1 MSGGN
6 YIKRR
11 NNMEREIIRRI
22 IIEGQEFVN
31 EVPLI
36 ERPFFFEKNGNYVFV
51 GIRQA
56 GKSYLLYQRIQ
67 QLVREG
73 HSIEEIVYINFDD
86 ERLRQMNSDDFDL
99 ILQAYASMFSYRP
112 VFFFDEIQNVE
123 GWENFARRLANQK
136 YNVYITGSNAKMLSR
151 EIATTLGGRYW
162 NANIYPYSFAEYIK
176 AKGVTLTT
184 NWMYGKQSAEI
195 SKIFNEYFLF
205 GGFPELT
212 DIIAKRAWL
221 NDIYSKIFFSDL
233 VVRNKIRNEDALG
246 LLVKRLAEGVKQP
259 VSHTRLA
266 NLISTAGIKISKA
279 TIIDF
284 IRYLN
289 ESCLIFPMENYAAK
303 FADRSSNRKYYFI
316 DNGLLHIFLTDA
328 NTSLLENIVAIQL
341 YKQYGSEVYFYN
353 QNIEVDF
360 ILPEQKTAYQV
371 SYSLTDE
378 NTYRRE
384 TEALIKLNSVFPM
397 EQMYIIT
404 RDEERTV
411 THESGVTIEIMP
423 VWKWL
428 LNDKQL
434 PSTFIKN

>member
-1 MSGGN
+1 
-6 YIKRR
+6 
-11 NNMEREIIRRI
+11 MEKEIIRRI

-86 ERLRQMNSDDFDL
+86 ERLRQMNSDNFDL
-99 ILQAYASMFSYRP
+99 ILQAYASMFSHRP

-176 AKGVTLTT
+176 AKGITLTT
-184 NWMYGKQSAEI
+184 NWMYGKQGAEI

-289 ESCLIFPMENYAAK
+289 ESCLIFPMENCAAQ

-328 NTSLLENIVAIQL
+328 NISLLENIVAIQL
-341 YKQYGSEVYFYN
+341 YKQYGNEVYFYN

-411 THESGVTIEIMP
+411 THESGVTIEIIP

-428 LNDKQL
+428 LNDKTSFHQ
-434 PSTFIKN
+434 

>member
-1 MSGGN
+1 
-6 YIKRR
+6 
-11 NNMEREIIRRI
+11 MEREIIRKI

-31 EVPLI
+31 EIPLI
-36 ERPFFFEKNGNYVFV
+36 KRPFFFEKNGNYVFV

-67 QLVREG
+67 QLIEEG
-73 HSIEEIVYINFDD
+73 HSIEEMVYINFDD
-86 ERLRQMNSDDFDL
+86 ERLRQFTTHDFDL
-99 ILQAYASMFSYRP
+99 ILQAYASMFNLRP
-112 VFFFDEIQNVE
+112 ILFFDEIQNIE

-162 NANIYPYSFAEYIK
+162 NADVYPYSFFEYLK
-176 AKGVTLTT
+176 AKNITLAT
-184 NWMYGKQSAEI
+184 NWMYGKQSAEV
-195 SKIFNEYFLF
+195 SKLFNDYFSF
-205 GGFPELT
+205 GGFPELV

-233 VVRNKIRNEDALG
+233 IVRNKIRNEEAMG

-284 IRYLN
+284 IKYLK
-289 ESCLIFPMENYAAK
+289 ESCLLFPLENYAAK
-303 FADRSSNRKYYFI
+303 FAERNSNMKYYFI

-341 YKQYGSEVYFYN
+341 YKKYGNEVYFYN

-360 ILPEQKTAYQV
+360 IIPEQKTAI
-371 SYSLTDE
+371 
-378 NTYRRE
+378 R
-384 TEALIKLNSVFPM
+384 SV
-397 EQMYIIT
+397 T
-404 RDEERTV
+404 
-411 THESGVTIEIMP
+411 
-423 VWKWL
+423 L
-428 LNDKQL
+428 
-434 PSTFIKN
+434 

>member
-1 MSGGN
+1 
-6 YIKRR
+6 
-11 NNMEREIIRRI
+11 MEREIIRKI

-31 EVPLI
+31 EIPLI
-36 ERPFFFEKNGNYVFV
+36 KRPFFFEKNGNYVFV

-67 QLVREG
+67 QLIEEG
-73 HSIEEIVYINFDD
+73 HSIEEMVYINFDD
-86 ERLRQMNSDDFDL
+86 ERLRQFTTHDFDL
-99 ILQAYASMFSYRP
+99 ILQAYASMFNLRP
-112 VFFFDEIQNVE
+112 IFFFDEIQNIE

-162 NANIYPYSFAEYIK
+162 NADVYPYSFFEYLK
-176 AKGVTLTT
+176 AKNITLAT
-184 NWMYGKQSAEI
+184 NWMYGKQSAEV
-195 SKIFNEYFLF
+195 SKLFNDYFSF
-205 GGFPELT
+205 GGFPELV

-233 VVRNKIRNEDALG
+233 IVRNKIRNEEAMG

-284 IRYLN
+284 IKYLK
-289 ESCLIFPMENYAAK
+289 ESCLLFPLENYAAK
-303 FADRSSNRKYYFI
+303 FAERNSNMKYYFI

-341 YKQYGSEVYFYN
+341 YKKYGNEVYFYN

-360 ILPEQKTAYQV
+360 IIPEQKTAYQV
-371 SYSLTDE
+371 SYSLMDE
-378 NTYRRE
+378 NTYQRE
-384 TEALIKLNSVFPM
+384 TEALIKLNTVFPM

-404 RDEERTV
+404 KDEERTIA
-411 THESGVTIEIMP
+411 HEKGINIEVIP

-428 LNDKQL
+428 LNE
-434 PSTFIKN
+434 TIIK